1 MWREGGERNLG
12 LPMPPTFVYAM
23 ALMCYLAVACVVWLI
38 ALILAVRP
46 QTRTLARQLAVGMA
60 CSFPGVFVLQLLV
73 APVVVGVLLV
83 VAGIFTVFD
92 PRHGGQVILILAA
105 ALILFGI
112 VAVASLLGFYT
123 GWRAG
128 WEFAAGRSVR
138 TLFRNDRLL
147 GPVVRAVR
155 KRVPRLEKFL

>member
-1 MWREGGERNLG
+1 
-12 LPMPPTFVYAM
+12 MPPTFVYVM
-23 ALMCYLAVACVVWLI
+23 ALMCYLAVACVVWLL
-38 ALILAVRP
+38 ALILAVPRK
-46 QTRTLARQLAVGMA
+46 TRTLAKQLAVGMA

-73 APVVVGVLLV
+73 APVVVCVLLV
-83 VAGIFTVFD
+83 VAVIFAVFD
-92 PRHGGQVILILAA
+92 PRYGGQVTLILAA

-155 KRVPRLEKFL
+155 KRVPRLEKFF